1 MTRHELLTA
10 FGMSLIDLA
19 HKMRRRLDSEL
30 RPLGLSLAT
39 WRTLHF
45 VSSSVDGL
53 MQKDLALAI
62 GIEGPSLVRLLDN
75 LEGEGL
81 IERRVA
87 PEDRR
92 GKTVHLTPA
101 GKLYM
106 ADIQRT
112 VDRVRE
118 ALLDGVPDD
127 EIETILA
134 AFDHIRAN
142 AEDHTGDN
150 GEDGG
155 RSKSS
160 AA

>member
-10 FGMSLIDLA
+10 FGMSFLDLA
-19 HKMRRRLDSEL
+19 HKVRRRFDSEL
-30 RPLGLSLAT
+30 RPLGLTHAT
-39 WRTLHF
+39 WRTLYF
-45 VSSSVDGL
+45 VSGSVDGL

-75 LEGEGL
+75 LEADGL

-87 PEDRR
+87 QEDRR

-101 GKLYM
+101 GALYL

-112 VDRVRE
+112 VDKVRE
-118 ALLDGVPDD
+118 SLFACLSDA
-127 EIETILA
+127 EIKDLLA
-134 AFDHIRAN
+134 ALDRIRAS
-142 AEDHTGDN
+142 AEDDTGENEDN
-150 GEDGG
+150 GG
-155 RSKSS
+155 RNHSS